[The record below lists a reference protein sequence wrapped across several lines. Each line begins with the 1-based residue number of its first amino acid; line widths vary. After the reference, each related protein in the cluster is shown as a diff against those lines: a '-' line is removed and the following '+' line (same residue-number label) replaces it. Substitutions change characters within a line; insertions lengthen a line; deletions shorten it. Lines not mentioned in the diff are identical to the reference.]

1 MNEPIKKIAIT
12 VFISIAL
19 LISLVWQMSIQF
31 THYDAMYRSQL
42 NRHSNY
48 LLAHRLRLTSEELTK
63 MARLYVLTGDQHYK
77 EFYEEISDF
86 REGRKILSGS
96 QNERQ
101 LYWGRLLKRIPKR
114 DIGYGEIGDGG
125 LSDYFSK
132 TNLEP
137 GEKQLLL
144 KALELSDQLT
154 IVERKAMDV
163 VSKTMDYGQLVTEI
177 PRDQYNDSIYPLVG
191 AEYLEAKQA
200 VMHPINNFN
209 EHLNTKTLTD
219 IIDNKRKVEETNKWV
234 VLLVI
239 LNIISLLTTVILV
252 YRLCR
257 SKKELQLD

>member
-19 LISLVWQMSIQF
+19 LISLVWQMSNQF
-31 THYDAMYRSQL
+31 TRYDAMYRSQL

-48 LLAHRLRLTSEELTK
+48 LLAHRMRLTSEEMTK

-77 EFYEEISDF
+77 DFYEEIIDF
-86 REGRKILSGS
+86 RDGRKILTGS
-96 QNERQ
+96 QNKRQ
-101 LYWGRLLKRIPKR
+101 LYWGRLLKRIPIR
-114 DIGYGEIGDGG
+114 DNGYGEIGNGE
-125 LSDYFSK
+125 LFDYFRK
-132 TNLEP
+132 TDLEP

-144 KALELSDQLT
+144 KALELSDKLT
-154 IVERKAMDV
+154 VVERNAMDV
-163 VSKTMDYGQLVTEI
+163 VSETIDHGQLVTEI
-177 PRDQYNDSIYPLVG
+177 PRDLYKESIYPLIG
-191 AEYLEAKQA
+191 PEYLEAKQA

-234 VLLVI
+234 VLLAT

-252 YRLCR
+252 YQLCR